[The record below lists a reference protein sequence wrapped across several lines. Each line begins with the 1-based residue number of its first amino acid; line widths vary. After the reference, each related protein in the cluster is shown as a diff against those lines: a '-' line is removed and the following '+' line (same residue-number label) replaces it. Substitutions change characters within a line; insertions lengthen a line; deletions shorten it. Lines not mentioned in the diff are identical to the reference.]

1 MDILFLLFL
10 LKSIKILLG
19 NDISGGIH
27 VEEKLLKRIEGLRK
41 KLNKFGHTRNL
52 IDSEVVE
59 VSQQLDCLLNEYY
72 RIITYQQL
80 SFW

>member
-1 MDILFLLFL
+1 MDNLFLLFHQ
-10 LKSIKILLG
+10 KSNKILLE
-19 NDISGGIH
+19 NDISGGIR
-27 VEEKLLKRIEGLRK
+27 VEKKLLKRIEGLRK

-59 VSQQLDCLLNEYY
+59 VSQQLDSLLNQYY
-72 RIITYQQL
+72 KISTYRQL

>member
-1 MDILFLLFL
+1 ME
-10 LKSIKILLG
+10 K
-19 NDISGGIH
+19 
-27 VEEKLLKRIEGLRK
+27 KLLKRIEGLRR

-59 VSQQLDCLLNEYY
+59 VSQELDSLLNQYY
-72 RIITYQQL
+72 RITYQQL

>member
-1 MDILFLLFL
+1 MIL
-10 LKSIKILLG
+10 IE
-19 NDISGGIH
+19 NDISGGIY
-27 VEEKLLKRIEGLRK
+27 VEKKLLKRIEGLRK
-41 KLNKFGHTRNL
+41 KLNKFGHTRKL

-72 RIITYQQL
+72 RINSYRQL